1 MKLNQTTLSNHV
13 SNLHQGEQLE
23 PKPAAGFNIGIV
35 SPSEAANEAEFSQP
49 AAQALVTEQG
59 SALPSDREVGKSLSF
74 ETAIDKVKYGL
85 VGFGAVSHA
94 LAAMGAASKATDHK
108 LPVLTTH
115 EPLLVNVASN
125 YSKYLSPLPLALNA
139 IKKLSQPQNFWR
151 GIAELSPLAKMLAGH
166 VSNLPFFTGFL
177 AGYNAYDKQI
187 REFFEENPEIIR
199 HEAKSE
205 SRKDHLI
212 AIMKNLKAML
222 KHSYEKLSSGGVSR
236 EGLVGLREKFKY
248 FSRLVVVPGFGL
260 PFFYGM
266 FFGRG
271 EKLNFFIHKLIRWGR
286 SAIGMVADADKVFN
300 AKDPFVRKLGAAF
313 FLDSF
318 VNSFS
323 PWLENNRAAVDTS
336 GNISAAISETG
347 NFIYSTYLQEQKN
360 KEAAAKA

>member
-1 MKLNQTTLSNHV
+1 MKLNGTTLSNHV
-13 SNLHQGEQLE
+13 INLHTGEQLE
-23 PKPAAGFNIGIV
+23 AQPAVGFNLAV
-35 SPSEAANEAEFSQP
+35 PH
-49 AAQALVTEQG
+49 AQT
-59 SALPSDREVGKSLSF
+59 GKSSSV
-74 ETAIDKVKYGL
+74 ESSSIDKLKYGL
-85 VGFGAVSHA
+85 VAFGAVSHA
-94 LAAMGAASKATDHK
+94 LAAMSAASKATDHR
-108 LPVLTTH
+108 LPALTKH
-115 EPLLVNVASN
+115 EPFLVNTASN

-151 GIAELSPLAKMLAGH
+151 GVAELSPLAKMLAGH

-187 REFFEENPEIIR
+187 REFFEENPEITR
-199 HEAKSE
+199 HEAKSD

-212 AIMKNLKAML
+212 AIMKNLKMML
-222 KHSYEKLSSGGVSR
+222 KHSYDKLSVKGASS
-236 EGLVGLREKFKY
+236 EGLLSLREKFKY

-266 FFGRG
+266 LFGRG
-271 EKLNFFIHKLIRWGR
+271 EKLNFFMHKLIRWGR

-300 AKDPFVRKLGAAF
+300 AKDPFVRKLGGAF

-347 NFIYSTYLQEQKN
+347 NFLYSLYLQEQKD